1 VPLPAVERRLLS
13 ALVNGGEDAARALPD
28 VDPEFFSDPR
38 LRSILV
44 ALRSQEKEGG
54 PLDFVLLS
62 TQLGSEDERAILSEL
77 ACEEESPGGPEA
89 ISSYISQL
97 TRRNLERRA
106 AAVQQEIVA
115 AQARGDAKEEIDR
128 LLGSKTA
135 LQQQIVDL
143 GREGARRKN
152 C

>member
-1 VPLPAVERRLLS
+1 
-13 ALVNGGEDAARALPD
+13 
-28 VDPEFFSDPR
+28 
-38 LRSILV
+38 V